1 MIILN
6 SKCMGFTLFGLLLRI
21 IFGGISPNHQLLQQN
36 IISIS
41 SRLKTLGTKM
51 EWHDFSRVPLA
62 WLWFISNLENS
73 HFRLIRED
81 FICSISFQGFR
92 DLGVHDFSSQYMFPR
107 ENNMK
112 GPNRPLLFLISNF
125 RRQVYFIMQC
135 WDKDDFLIGG

>member
-1 MIILN
+1 MYGVHSVWIIITYYFWGDL
-6 SKCMGFTLFGLLLRI
+6 SESSIITTKHHIHKFSSEDFGYKDGVTWFL
-21 IFGGISPNHQLLQQN
+21 S
-36 IISIS
+36 
-41 SRLKTLGTKM
+41 
-51 EWHDFSRVPLA
+51 LA